1 MASNR
6 KEGSSIRTLLKRP
19 KVVFAASSQMD
30 KYTAGIELSNACRQF
45 YVTRLKAAGKVKDR
59 LGLSNG
65 INREQEECTENTG
78 DETKHTYEHAG
89 KASSSRQLS
98 AGSAEQQKPIKHGK
112 IESAMAT
119 LKYEMVRSVWKC
131 NFINLNQQTPN
142 TRNFLF

>member
-6 KEGSSIRTLLKRP
+6 KEGSSIRTLLKTP
-19 KVVFAASSQMD
+19 KVVFAASSEMD

-78 DETKHTYEHAG
+78 YETKHTYEDAG
-89 KASSSRQLS
+89 ETSSSRQILS
-98 AGSAEQQKPIKHGK
+98 AESAEQQKPIKHGK
-112 IESAMAT
+112 IEYAMAT
-119 LKYEMVRSVWKC
+119 LKYEMVRSV
-131 NFINLNQQTPN
+131 
-142 TRNFLF
+142 

>member
-1 MASNR
+1 MASSR
-6 KEGSSIRTLLKRP
+6 KEGSSIRTLLKTP
-19 KVVFAASSQMD
+19 KVVIAASSEMD

-45 YVTRLKAAGKVKDR
+45 YVTRLKAAGKVKDC

-89 KASSSRQLS
+89 KAYSNRQLLS
-98 AGSAEQQKPIKHGK
+98 AESAEQQKPIKHGK

-119 LKYEMVRSVWKC
+119 LKYEMVRSV
-131 NFINLNQQTPN
+131 
-142 TRNFLF
+142 